1 LDMANKMRTRK
12 WGIIGLIFL
21 AVAACKT
28 AHVRDGAS
36 TLRAF
41 SAPDST
47 NTAVVLIHGWG
58 KTPRRPTFIWRLKIR
73 PYTDLSALRD
83 QLKASGFTNVNVI
96 DYDDELSLNEMAKTV
111 TEQIQGIIATAN
123 NPNLKLDVIG
133 HSLGQ
138 FVALKSI
145 LENPIAP
152 GSPEKIANRVRLF
165 VGLAGAARGQDVIRP
180 CRIFPNQCG
189 GAEVLS
195 PYYRATDQG
204 AEDLKQLFAANRDAI
219 NRLKKCSLY
228 ARADEIV
235 DSPYN
240 AGSFANLGLD
250 EANVRDVEID
260 YNGSRFHKDVKDSP
274 EIISKMLSS
283 CYSMIQ

>member
-1 LDMANKMRTRK
+1 MDMANKMRTLK
-12 WGIIGLIFL
+12 CSIIGLIFL

-36 TLRAF
+36 TLRSF

-58 KTPRRPTFIWRLKIR
+58 KTPRRPTLIWRLKIR

-111 TEQIQGIIATAN
+111 TEQIQGIIAKAN

-219 NRLKKCSLY
+219 NRLKKCSIY

>member
-1 LDMANKMRTRK
+1 MANKMRTRK

-83 QLKASGFTNVNVI
+83 QLKATGFTNVNVI

-111 TEQIQGIIATAN
+111 TEQIQGIIAKAN

-152 GSPEKIANRVRLF
+152 GSSEKIVDRVRLF
-165 VGLAGAARGQDVIRP
+165 VGLAGAVRGQDVIRP

-195 PYYRATDQG
+195 PYYSAADHG
-204 AEDLKQLFAANRDAI
+204 AEKLKEMFSANHDAI
-219 NRLKKCSLY
+219 NRLKKCSIY

-240 AGSFANLGLD
+240 AGSFANLGFDQTNLKD
-250 EANVRDVEID
+250 IEIN
-260 YNGSRFHKDVKDSP
+260 YNGSKFHKDVKDSS
-274 EIISKMLSS
+274 EIIRTMLSV
-283 CYSMIQ
+283 CYEMLGQG

>member
-1 LDMANKMRTRK
+1 LKMASKMQTRK
-12 WGIIGLIFL
+12 WSILGLIFL

-36 TLRAF
+36 TLRSF

-83 QLKASGFTNVNVI
+83 QLKAAGFTNVNVI
-96 DYDDELSLNEMAKTV
+96 DYDDELSLNEMSKTV
-111 TEQIQGIIATAN
+111 AEQIQGIVAKAN

-152 GSPEKIANRVRLF
+152 GSSEKIADRVRLF

-195 PYYRATDQG
+195 PYYRAADQG
-204 AEDLKQLFAANRDAI
+204 AQDLRQLFSTNHDII

-240 AGSFANLGLD
+240 AGSFANLGFDQGNL
-250 EANVRDVEID
+250 RDIEID
-260 YNGSRFHKDVKDSP
+260 YNGSKFHKDVKDSP
-274 EIISKMLSS
+274 EIIAKMLSG
-283 CYSMIQ
+283 CYGML

>member
-1 LDMANKMRTRK
+1 MDMANKMRTRK

-83 QLKASGFTNVNVI
+83 QLKATGFTNVNVI

-111 TEQIQGIIATAN
+111 TEQIQGIIAKAN

>member
-1 LDMANKMRTRK
+1 LEMANKMRTLK
-12 WGIIGLIFL
+12 CSILALILL
-21 AVAACKT
+21 AVSTCKT

-36 TLRAF
+36 TLRSF

-47 NTAVVLIHGWG
+47 NTAVILIHGWG

-83 QLKASGFTNVNVI
+83 QLKAAGFTNVNVI

-111 TEQIQGIIATAN
+111 AEQIQGIIAKAN

-152 GSPEKIANRVRLF
+152 GSSEKIADRVRLF
-165 VGLAGAARGQDVIRP
+165 VGLAGAVRGQDVIRP

-195 PYYRATDQG
+195 PYYSAADQG
-204 AEDLKQLFAANRDAI
+204 AEDLRQLFATNYDMI

-240 AGSFANLGLD
+240 AGSFANLGFD
-250 EANVRDVEID
+250 QGNMRDIEID
-260 YNGSRFHKDVKDSP
+260 YNGSKFHKDVKDSP
-274 EIISKMLSS
+274 EIIAKMLSG
-283 CYSMIQ
+283 CYGML

>member
-1 LDMANKMRTRK
+1 MDMANKMRTRK

-83 QLKASGFTNVNVI
+83 QLKATGFTNVNVI

-111 TEQIQGIIATAN
+111 TKQIQGIIAKAN

-195 PYYRATDQG
+195 PYYRAPDQG

>member
-1 LDMANKMRTRK
+1 
-12 WGIIGLIFL
+12 
-21 AVAACKT
+21 
-28 AHVRDGAS
+28 
-36 TLRAF
+36 
-41 SAPDST
+41 
-47 NTAVVLIHGWG
+47 
-58 KTPRRPTFIWRLKIR
+58 
-73 PYTDLSALRD
+73 
-83 QLKASGFTNVNVI
+83 
-96 DYDDELSLNEMAKTV
+96 
-111 TEQIQGIIATAN
+111 
-123 NPNLKLDVIG
+123 
-133 HSLGQ
+133 
-138 FVALKSI
+138 
-145 LENPIAP
+145 
-152 GSPEKIANRVRLF
+152 

-235 DSPYN
+235 NSPYN

>member
-1 LDMANKMRTRK
+1 MDLKSFIVTA
-12 WGIIGLIFL
+12 IFAL
-21 AVAACKT
+21 TFTACKT
-28 AHVRDGAS
+28 ANMKQSAS
-36 TLRAF
+36 ALRSF
-41 SAPDST
+41 SAPDAS
-47 NTAVVLIHGWG
+47 NTAVVLVHGWG
-58 KTPRRPTFIWRLKIR
+58 KTPRRPNFIWRLKIR
-73 PYTDLSALRD
+73 PYTDLTALRD
-83 QLKASGFTNVNVI
+83 QFKQSGFSNVNVI
-96 DYDDELSLNEMAKTV
+96 DYDDEVSINDMAKTV
-111 TEQIQGIIATAN
+111 AQQIQEIFANAN

-138 FVALKSI
+138 FVALKTI
-145 LENPIAP
+145 LEHPVSA
-152 GSPEKIANRVRLF
+152 GSSEKIADRVRLF
-165 VGLAGAARGQDVIRP
+165 VGLAGAVRGQDVIRP

-195 PYYRATDQG
+195 PYYRAPDQG
-204 AEDLKQLFAANRDAI
+204 AEDLKKLFASNHDAI

-228 ARADEIV
+228 AQADEIV

-240 AGSFANLGLD
+240 AGSFANLGFD

-274 EIISKMLSS
+274 EIISKMLFT

>member
-1 LDMANKMRTRK
+1 MEMASKMRTFK
-12 WGIIGLIFL
+12 YSILVLILL

-28 AHVRDGAS
+28 ARVRDGAS
-36 TLRAF
+36 TLRSF
-41 SAPDST
+41 SAPDAT

-58 KTPRRPTFIWRLKIR
+58 KTPRRPTFIWRLKIK

-83 QLKASGFTNVNVI
+83 QFKAAGFTNVNVI
-96 DYDDELSLNEMAKTV
+96 DYDDELGLNDMAKTV
-111 TEQIQGIIATAN
+111 AEQIQEIIAKAN

-152 GSPEKIANRVRLF
+152 GSSEKIADRVRLF

-195 PYYRATDQG
+195 PYYSAADRG
-204 AEDLKQLFAANRDAI
+204 AEQLKEIFSANHDAI